1 MSSAILTKKAAAKM
15 NALTAWTADLRAI
28 ANNASLRAAEMRASL
43 AHAPSPPPPPH
54 GSERPPGAMS
64 VEAKELQAEID
75 RLQAHA
81 GVQHAKAATA
91 MQLIAHI
98 EHWLT
103 TLSPDVKLVD
113 TPAVKLTLG
122 DGETYMSAIGRVRQ
136 EIATLSSEHHAVHNS
151 HPSMTEKL
159 KLVER
164 YVDGLDAKTKP
175 RLKISRDAF
184 ELDFSVEGS
193 FTPKANL
200 AAAMVFLDRD
210 RFLRKVIDMV
220 EAHDAAQAQHRLV
233 MTADARAE
241 RLVEIR
247 TRLRELE
254 SIEEYLISEAA
265 QDDVFLA
272 RRPTADPCA
281 VLSVKI
287 MKKETARTAAA

>member
-91 MQLIAHI
+91 MQLISHL
-98 EHWLT
+98 EHWMT
-103 TLSPDVKLVD
+103 TIRPDMKLVD
-113 TPAVKLTLG
+113 TPAVTMPLG
-122 DGETYMSAIGRVRQ
+122 DGDTYMTAIGKVRRD
-136 EIATLSSEHHAVHNS
+136 IATLSSEYHAANNS
-151 HPSMTEKL
+151 HQTMAEKL
-159 KLVER
+159 EMAER
-164 YVDGLDAKTKP
+164 YVDGLVAKTNP

-200 AAAMVFLDRD
+200 AAAMAFLDRD
-210 RFLRKVIDMV
+210 KFLRKVIDMV
-220 EAHDAAQAQHRLV
+220 EEHDAAAPQHRLV
-233 MTADARAE
+233 MTADVRAKRLLEIRAE
-241 RLVEIR
+241 L
-247 TRLRELE
+247 LKAE
-254 SIEEYLISEAA
+254 SIEEWLISAA
-265 QDDVFLA
+265 SQDDVFLA

-287 MKKETARTAAA
+287 VKKEAARTAAA